1 MPRPKKKA
9 KAKSIRRKTRTPSP
23 PVDPLNDMSEEEL
36 LLLSEKID
44 KEQEDAQKS
53 EVETDQEYFE
63 KEDPMS
69 GNIPSYIDNDL
80 GFHLEINDMHAQRFK
95 VENNEGGEELPYKDF
110 TRDYSNAN
118 LNNVE
123 IEQLRL
129 YSKLLQLC
137 KDLGAKEAA
146 SWVLR
151 NIFSILATSRA
162 KNGFERRMTVSQ
174 FTHGN
179 MKSEHRT
186 FDAKPS
192 GFLMWARKKKGGG
205 GI

>member
-9 KAKSIRRKTRTPSP
+9 TAKAIRRKTRSVSP
-23 PVDPLNDMSEEEL
+23 PVDPLEDMSEEEL
-36 LLLSEKID
+36 QLLSEKID

-53 EVETDQEYFE
+53 EAETDGEYFE
-63 KEDPMS
+63 KEDPMTE
-69 GNIPSYIDNDL
+69 NIPSYIDNDL

-95 VENNEGGEELPYKDF
+95 GEGGEELPYKDF

-123 IEQLRL
+123 VEQLRL

-151 NIFSILATSRA
+151 SIFSILATSRG

-174 FTHGN
+174 FTHGS
-179 MKSEHRT
+179 MKSEQRM
-186 FDAKPS
+186 FEDKPS
-192 GFLMWARKKKGGG
+192 SFLMFARKKKGGG

>member
-9 KAKSIRRKTRTPSP
+9 TAKAIRRKTRSVSP
-23 PVDPLNDMSEEEL
+23 PVDPLEEMSEEEL
-36 LLLSEKID
+36 QLLSEKID

-53 EVETDQEYFE
+53 EAETDGEYFE
-63 KEDPMS
+63 KEDPMTE
-69 GNIPSYIDNDL
+69 NIPSYIDNDL

-95 VENNEGGEELPYKDF
+95 GEGGEELPYKDF

-123 IEQLRL
+123 VEQLRL

-151 NIFSILATSRA
+151 SIFSILATSRG

-174 FTHGN
+174 FTHGS
-179 MKSEHRT
+179 MKSEQRM
-186 FDAKPS
+186 FEDKPS
-192 GFLMWARKKKGGG
+192 SFLMFARKKKSGGG
-205 GI
+205 T